1 MNKLLGIL
9 CVFAILLVGCKD
21 EYDDSE
27 IRGDLSALEQRVQ
40 ALEELCQQMNTN
52 IASLQALVNAQEQ
65 GDYITD
71 VSPVTQGG
79 KTVGYTI
86 SFLKSASIT
95 IYNGTDGKDG
105 EKGEQGIQGE
115 KGEQGE
121 QGEKGEQGEQ
131 GEQGIQGEKGEK
143 GDDGYTPVIGVRQ
156 DTDGVY
162 YWTLDGD
169 WLKDDSGNKVKAVG
183 TDGEKGEQGEQ
194 GERGEKGEQ
203 GEQGEK
209 GEQGEQGQ
217 QGSPGTAGKDGI
229 TPQLKIEND
238 YWYVSYD
245 NGASWTQLGKAT
257 GNTPDS
263 MFESVTE
270 DENYVYITLKGSETI
285 AVPKYKPLSIAF
297 SETEDIR
304 VLPNKTYSISYTLT
318 GSDENTV
325 VKALAQDGFRAVVR
339 ETDKQSGVI
348 EVTTP
353 STILSS
359 EVLVFISDGREHTV
373 MASISFVE
381 GVIVIA
387 TKSYT
392 VEYTGGQVDVAL
404 QTNIDYTVKIPEDAQ
419 SWISLAPASKAVM
432 RDETISFIVQANPS
446 TQMRYTTIEL
456 IDNLGVTSETILISQ
471 RGGSSQVLNVT
482 TAGTLDQLIS
492 AEDAQII
499 EELKLTGTLNTFDY
513 DFIRTMSNLKSVD
526 LTELDD
532 TKIPA
537 SAFANST
544 IPTVL
549 LPLGLKAIPS
559 RAFYKSSI
567 TSIYIPETVEVI
579 EEYAFYETDSLKGNI
594 VIPDATTSI
603 GDRAFQSSAFDGTLT
618 LGQGLQSIG
627 ERAFAS
633 CSNVIGDLIIPDA
646 VTTMGVNAFYDSHFS
661 GNLVVGDG
669 LTEIPDNAFY
679 SCDFAGSLTLGENI
693 VNIGERSFQDCSGFT
708 GNLIIPDKV
717 EIIGERAFNNCT
729 GFKGYLSI
737 GIGVKSIDDYAF
749 IEGPPGVTGKLN
761 FSRIYCKAPTPP
773 TISSNSFRY
782 DGGIFPSYLG
792 VPTGTIEAY
801 KAAAYWQGFLV
812 IEEMDF

>member
-1 MNKLLGIL
+1 MRKLFVLL
-9 CVFAILLVGCKD
+9 CVFATMLAGCKD

-27 IRGDLSALEQRVQ
+27 IRGDLSVLEQRVQ

-95 IYNGTDGKDG
+95 IYNGTDGKD
-105 EKGEQGIQGE
+105 GE

-203 GEQGEK
+203 GEQG
-209 GEQGEQGQ
+209 Q

-229 TPQLKIEND
+229 TPQLKVEND

-245 NGASWTQLGKAT
+245 NGASWTQLGKVIAD
-257 GNTPDS
+257 TPDS
-263 MFESVTE
+263 MLESVTE
-270 DENYVYITLKGSETI
+270 DENYVYIKLKGSETI

-318 GSDENTV
+318 GSDDNTV

-359 EVLVFISDGREHTV
+359 EILVFISDGKEHTV
-373 MASISFVE
+373 MASINFVE

-526 LTELDD
+526 LTELED

-559 RAFYKSSI
+559 RAFYQSDI

-603 GDRAFQSSAFDGTLT
+603 GDYAFQYSAFDGTLT

-627 ERAFAS
+627 EYAFAR
-633 CSNVIGDLIIPDA
+633 CSHVSGDLVIPDV
-646 VTTMGVNAFYDSHFS
+646 VTTIGKYAFAWSHFP
-661 GNLVVGDG
+661 GNLVIGDG
-669 LTEIPDNAFY
+669 LTEIPEDAFR
-679 SCDFAGSLTLGENI
+679 SCDFTGSLTIGENVVTI
-693 VNIGERSFQDCSGFT
+693 DSDAFHSCQGFT

-717 EIIGERAFNNCT
+717 ETIGSYAFLRCT

-737 GIGVKSIDDYAF
+737 GAGVKGIGHWAF
-749 IEGPPGVTGKLN
+749 VHNSGSLGYKLN
-761 FSRIYCKAPTPP
+761 FSKIYCKALTPP
-773 TISSNSFRY
+773 SINHYSFWGTTSSY
-782 DGGIFPSYLG
+782 PDYLG
-792 VPTGTIEAY
+792 IPTGTSEAY
-801 KAAAYWQGFLV
+801 KAAEYWKDFSV